1 MRQSD
6 FAFVND
12 IRAASELATPVTS
25 RILLAAIIALVITG
39 VVWAHFAVLDEV
51 KRGNGRVVSSRQIQ
65 IVQSLEGGIVLEI
78 LIQEGRPDD
87 LLVEFFGA

>member
-51 KRGNGRVVSSRQIQ
+51 KSRRARSRSYKVWKAVSSWK
-65 IVQSLEGGIVLEI
+65 S
-78 LIQEGRPDD
+78 
-87 LLVEFFGA
+87 